1 MNAEPSAA
9 TGADEPHGTLCLQ
22 TVAMPA
28 DTKPNG
34 DIFGG
39 WLMAQMD
46 IAGGIAARPRA
57 GGRIV
62 TIAVEAMV
70 FHKPVNVG
78 DVLCVYAAEAR
89 VGRTSISYAME
100 AWVIRRDTMAR
111 EKVTAARFTY
121 VAIDDAGRPRPVP
134 PGAAAGPGTGT
145 LEV

>member
-1 MNAEPSAA
+1 MTAESPAA
-9 TGADEPHGTLCLQ
+9 VTSTDQPRGLLCLQ
-22 TVAMPA
+22 TAAMPA
-28 DTKPNG
+28 DTNPNG

-57 GGRIV
+57 RGRIV

-78 DVLCVYAAEAR
+78 DVLCVYADEAR
-89 VGRTSISYAME
+89 VGRTSIAYDIE

-111 EKVTAARFTY
+111 EKVTEGRFTY
-121 VAIDDAGRPRPVP
+121 VAIDDCGQPRPVP
-134 PGAAAGPGTGT
+134 RDEET
-145 LEV
+145 LET

>member
-1 MNAEPSAA
+1 MTAESSPPAA
-9 TGADEPHGTLCLQ
+9 DVPHGLLCLQ
-22 TVAMPA
+22 TAAMPA
-28 DTKPNG
+28 DTNPNG

-78 DVLCVYAAEAR
+78 DVLSVYAAEDR
-89 VGRTSISYAME
+89 IGRTSITYMIE
-100 AWVIRRDTMAR
+100 AWVIRRDTLAR
-111 EKVTAARFTY
+111 EKVTEGRFTY
-121 VAIDDAGRPRPVP
+121 VAVDDAGRPRPVP
-134 PGAAAGPGTGT
+134 AANDTR
-145 LEV
+145 EV

>member
-1 MNAEPSAA
+1 MSAESRRTDAA
-9 TGADEPHGTLCLQ
+9 GNSPHGALCLQ

-28 DTKPNG
+28 DTNPNG

-39 WLMAQMD
+39 WLMSQMD

-78 DVLCVYAAEAR
+78 DVLCVYAHEVR
-89 VGRTSISYAME
+89 VGRTSIGYDIE
-100 AWVIRRDTMAR
+100 AWVIRRDTLAR
-111 EKVTAARFTY
+111 EKVTEGRFTY
-121 VAIDDAGRPRPVP
+121 VAIDEAGQPRPVP
-134 PGAAAGPGTGT
+134 DEGET